1 MREKK
6 HSFFLR
12 QHIKIMPKPRPSDR
26 EDVIRLK
33 FLEVPYRLYYKLPKG
48 YRIALLSILWT
59 CFITLVIYKG
69 IMRALRF
76 EYKAK
81 LRASLGND
89 ERKILE
95 LMEKVKLK

>member
-1 MREKK
+1 MIIFNKKMREKK

-59 CFITLVIYKG
+59 CFIPLVIYNESAEIRIQG
-69 IMRALRF
+69 
-76 EYKAK
+76 
-81 LRASLGND
+81 
-89 ERKILE
+89 KI
-95 LMEKVKLK
+95 KS